1 MRRKLGFL
9 QYILK
14 QEKDSMIFNVLK
26 VTSEN
31 SVKNDFVFTCK
42 KYLETLNIN
51 LTFDEIAKMSKF
63 NFNKILKER
72 MRIAAFS
79 YLENQQSKQEKIKE
93 IKYSKLEIQE
103 YLIHGDRNPK
113 VSKLIY
119 QARGQILDIKMQKK
133 WKFNDKLCS
142 GCNLKEESGQ
152 EILDC
157 KNLGGNKEN
166 LSYNMFF
173 SELASEQLVV
183 GNTLMKKLKIREKLR
198 EEVT

>member
-1 MRRKLGFL
+1 
-9 QYILK
+9 
-14 QEKDSMIFNVLK
+14 MIFNVLK
-26 VTSEN
+26 GTSKS
-31 SVKNDFVFTCK
+31 SVKNDFMFTCK

-63 NFNKILKER
+63 NFNKISKER
-72 MRIAAFS
+72 MKIATFS
-79 YLENQQSKQEKIKE
+79 YLQNQQSKQEKIKE
-93 IKYSKLEIQE
+93 IEYSKLEIQE

-133 WKFNDKLCS
+133 WKFDDKLCS

-157 KNLGGNKEN
+157 KNLGGNTEN

-173 SELASEQLVV
+173 SEQLAV
-183 GNTLMKKLKIREKLR
+183 GNSLMKKLKMREKLR